1 MDKFLSL
8 TVSGLTLGMI
18 YALVSLGVVVVYR
31 ISRIVNLAQGAI
43 GVFSTFVF
51 HYEFNER
58 LGLPV
63 GVSFVLTLL
72 VGAALGMFVE
82 RLLIGPVR
90 RDGILST
97 LIMTVGVLLV
107 LTELTVQFWGP
118 NTPVIASV
126 FSDRTITFAGTGV
139 TIHQLGT
146 GGVVVALGLV
156 LYVLLN
162 RTNFGLAVQAIAQDP
177 GAARIVGLPVQRI
190 TTLTWALGGAS
201 AALAGMLFIHLNVL
215 DPISLTFVMISSLVA
230 AVIGGFNSLPLA
242 VGGSVAFGLVYQWS
256 SGYISASGS
265 ADLVVF
271 IGLVGVL
278 LLLRNS
284 NTPSLESAVDL

>member
-8 TVSGLTLGMI
+8 TISGLTLGMI

-63 GVSFVLTLL
+63 GVSFALTLV
-72 VGAALGMFVE
+72 VGAALGVIVE

-90 RDGILST
+90 RDGILAT

-118 NTPVIASV
+118 NTPVISSV
-126 FSDRTITFAGTGV
+126 FSDRTIKFAGTGV

-146 GGVVVALGLV
+146 GAVVLVLGAV

-162 RTNFGLAVQAIAQDP
+162 RTNYGLAVQAIAGDP

-256 SGYISASGS
+256 SGYISTAGS

-271 IGLVGVL
+271 VGLVGVL
-278 LLLRNS
+278 LLLRNNQS
-284 NTPSLESAVDL
+284 TALESVVEL